1 MRRAR
6 SATNTGD
13 PPWQHSGDGMTISAQ
28 KAPHILFV
36 TRYYWPELIG
46 SAPFSSDIAEWLARH
61 GRQIG
66 VLSGLPHYPTSEVFP
81 AYRDGRCRSEAVNG
95 VEVERLGVAAPR
107 GSSALWRIV
116 NELEFL
122 LKGLVALASGRI
134 RRHRLVLTLC
144 PSILCVALGLLAR
157 QRGGAC
163 VAVVHDIQSGL
174 AQGLGMVGGGSRLA
188 GLMRWCERTV
198 LNRTDQIVVL
208 SLEMREQLRRIGVT
222 APIEVMPIWVD
233 TDQIRPSTPAAHS
246 RVQVLYS
253 GNLGR
258 KQGLGQVVALA
269 EQLASRRPEIDIIVR
284 GNGSQA
290 KELATEISVRQLD
303 NVQLLSL
310 QPQQGL
316 SLALSAGDIHL
327 VPQNPD
333 AAAFAV
339 PSKVFNIMAVGR
351 PFVATALPGSL
362 LWQLQERSGAFLCV
376 PPNEPAAFAD
386 AVLRLADDEALRLE
400 LGRRGRSFVEQNYA
414 KPRILDDFMSRLDAI
429 SADA

>member
-1 MRRAR
+1 MTM
-6 SATNTGD
+6 SAHKT
-13 PPWQHSGDGMTISAQ
+13 PP
-28 KAPHILFV
+28 ILFV

-61 GRQIG
+61 GRQVG

-81 AYRDGRCRSEAVNG
+81 AYRNGRCRNETVNG
-95 VEVERLGVAAPR
+95 VEVERLDVAAPR
-107 GSSALWRIV
+107 GASALWRII

-122 LKGLVALASGRI
+122 LKGLLALASGRI
-134 RRHRLVLTLC
+134 RRHQVVLALC

-157 QRGGAC
+157 RRGGAC

-174 AQGLGMVGGGSRLA
+174 AQGLGMVGGRSSLT
-188 GLMRWCERTV
+188 GLMRWCERTI

-208 SLEMREQLRRIGVT
+208 SLEMQDQLRRIGVS

-233 TDQIRPSTPAAHS
+233 TDQVRPSEPTAAARSH
-246 RVQVLYS
+246 VKVLYS

-269 EQLASRRPEIDIIVR
+269 EQLATRRPEIEIIVR

-290 KELATEISVRQLD
+290 KDLATEISVRQLD

-316 SLALSAGDIHL
+316 SHALSAGDIHL
-327 VPQNPD
+327 VPQNPE

-362 LWQLQERSGAFLCV
+362 LWQLQQRSGAFLCV
-376 PPNEPAAFAD
+376 PPNEPSAFAD

-400 LGRRGRSFVEQNYA
+400 LGRRGRSFVELNYA
-414 KPRILDDFMSRLDAI
+414 KPRILGDFMSRLDAI
-429 SADA
+429 SAGV